1 MIMGGL
7 WTVAYAMR
15 QGKERVR
22 RRDQLTPVR
31 AGRTGKS
38 SSKADGSSAGQGRVG
53 EDSRQTGDVSLCWG
67 EDLMCVC
74 DDETSVWEDETARGG
89 GCGG

>member
-1 MIMGGL
+1 VVGGREVGKSQVSGGGWAGSEAVVVKPERWTGVGGL

-15 QGKERVR
+15 QGRQRVR

-38 SSKADGSSAGQGRVG
+38 SSR
-53 EDSRQTGDVSLCWG
+53 
-67 EDLMCVC
+67 
-74 DDETSVWEDETARGG
+74 
-89 GCGG
+89 